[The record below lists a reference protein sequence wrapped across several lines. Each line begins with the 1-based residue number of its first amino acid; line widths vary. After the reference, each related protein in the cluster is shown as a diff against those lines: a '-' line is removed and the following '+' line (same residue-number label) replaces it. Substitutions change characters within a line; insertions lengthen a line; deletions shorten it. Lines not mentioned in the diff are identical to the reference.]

1 MAKIQEQ
8 NSITGNKRTKDAMD
22 LLQVR
27 ARIIYCD
34 KEISGSDYVLM
45 NSFARY

>member
-1 MAKIQEQ
+1 MKNTMAKIQEQ

-27 ARIIYCD
+27 Q
-34 KEISGSDYVLM
+34 G
-45 NSFARY
+45 